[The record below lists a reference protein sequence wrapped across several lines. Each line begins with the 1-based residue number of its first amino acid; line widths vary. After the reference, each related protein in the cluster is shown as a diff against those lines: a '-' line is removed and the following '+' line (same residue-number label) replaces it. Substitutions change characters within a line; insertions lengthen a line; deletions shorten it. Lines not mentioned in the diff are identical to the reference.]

1 MIGIELFLLGVLQ
14 FLRTYNHLT
23 HNLCHDRLGLVGSLL
38 NLLMGNLNGDVEA
51 TQVGDNRNTKG
62 ADAAVVSHDNLRN
75 GAHTYGVATQD
86 AVHLILCWSFEGRT
100 LDAHVDTIL
109 QTNLL
114 LACNLAGQFDKR
126 LVVGLVHIR
135 ETGTGGEVLSA
146 QRMLGEEI
154 DMVGNHHQVTNLEAR
169 IHATGSIR
177 DEEGLDT
184 QFVHYTYGEG
194 NLLHR
199 IPLVEVE
206 TAFHSHDIHTAK
218 LTEDKLAAM
227 TFYRRNGEVG
237 YFTIGYL
244 KCVSYF

>member
-86 AVHLILCWSFEGRT
+86 AVHLILCRCLEGRT

-154 DMVGNHHQVTNLEAR
+154 
-169 IHATGSIR
+169 ATGSIR

-199 IPLVEVE
+199 ISLVEVE

-218 LTEDKLAAM
+218 LTEDKFAAM